1 MRKFFHPV
9 GWLIVVTLFMG
20 MATTFTL
27 FWPVESMESAGLSTT
42 DADVANYVFLS
53 LIFSAGY
60 LFAAAGI
67 GALTRGGVRAKL
79 VIGYGASLLLWVI
92 LGAYVIV
99 GPVIG
104 LMNFA
109 PDGGAI
115 PIVASLGLMIS
126 GFLHLNDSERE
137 QV

>member
-1 MRKFFHPV
+1 MKKFFHPV

-42 DADVANYVFLS
+42 DADVANFVWLS

-67 GALTRGGVRAKL
+67 GALTRGAVRAKL
-79 VIGYGASLLLWVI
+79 VIGYGASLLFWVI

-115 PIVASLGLMIS
+115 PLVTSLGLMIS
-126 GFLHLNDSERE
+126 GYLHLNDSEKE

>member
-1 MRKFFHPV
+1 MKKFFHPV
-9 GWLIVVTLFMG
+9 GWLIAVTVFMG

-42 DADVANYVFLS
+42 DADVANWVFLS

-67 GALTRGGVRAKL
+67 GALTRGAVRAKL
-79 VIGYGASLLLWVI
+79 VIGYGASLILWVV

-99 GPVIG
+99 GPVVG
-104 LMNFA
+104 LLNFA
-109 PDGGAI
+109 PDGGVI
-115 PIVASLGLMIS
+115 PIVTSLALIIS
-126 GFLHLNDSERE
+126 GLLHLNDSEKE

>member
-1 MRKFFHPV
+1 MKKFFHPV
-9 GWLIVVTLFMG
+9 GWLIAVTVFMG

-42 DADVANYVFLS
+42 DADVANFVWLS

-67 GALTRGGVRAKL
+67 GALTRGAVRARL
-79 VIGYGASLLLWVI
+79 VIGYGASLIFWVV

-99 GPVIG
+99 GPVVG
-104 LMNFA
+104 LLNFA
-109 PDGGAI
+109 PDGGVI
-115 PIVASLGLMIS
+115 PIVTSLALIIS
-126 GFLHLNDSERE
+126 GYLHLNDSEKE

>member
-27 FWPVESMESAGLSTT
+27 FWPVESMESGGLSTT
-42 DADVANYVFLS
+42 DADVANFVWLS
-53 LIFSAGY
+53 LVFSGGY
-60 LFAAAGI
+60 LFSAAGI
-67 GALTRGGVRAKL
+67 GALTRGAVRAKL

-92 LGAYVIV
+92 LGGYVIV

-126 GFLHLNDSERE
+126 GFLHLNDSEKE